1 MSLTNYLDKEVWHR
15 ILHRDMTN
23 DGEKFDELKILSV
36 YMTNKTYKTFRK
48 KKKIGTKSEL
58 HLNYMTE
65 YGSGS
70 CTSFG
75 KIQVAAEDLP
85 ALFREDKINQVIG
98 L

>member
-1 MSLTNYLDKEVWHR
+1 MSLTNYLDKEVWYR

-23 DGEKFDELKILSV
+23 EGEKFDELKILSV
-36 YMTNKTYKTFRK
+36 YMTNKTYIGSGK

-85 ALFREDKINQVIG
+85 AIFREDKINQVIE
-98 L
+98 

>member
-1 MSLTNYLDKEVWHR
+1 MSLNNYLDKEVWYR

-36 YMTNKTYKTFRK
+36 YMINNPYTCSGRK
-48 KKKIGTKSEL
+48 KKVGTKLEL
-58 HLNYMTE
+58 HLNYKTE

-75 KIQVAAEDLP
+75 KIVVAAEDLP
-85 ALFREDKINQVIG
+85 VLFREDKINQVIE
-98 L
+98 